1 MSHLS
6 VDERQASASSD
17 SLRLPA
23 SALALLALT
32 AALSLLVSHYR
43 LLWFDEYLM
52 LNTDGVSSLRQ
63 LIHIQRASPISLDP
77 FAYHFFAYL
86 SMRLFGVSA
95 FALRLPSLLGYLLM
109 QVCLFHFVRRIA
121 SERAALFAMI
131 LPSLLHV
138 EYFAVDGRPYGLQLG
153 LYALVL
159 LCWQT
164 AVRWDP
170 QAGSRRTPALI
181 TLAIALGITLNTHY
195 FAFLLLIPLYAA
207 EIFRAMQR
215 RKLDLPMLASL
226 GAATAAIAFVLP
238 FTKGAAVFRDHYIAL
253 NVNLQ
258 DIPLMYRSL
267 LVFPAVL
274 GEGTGKLAFL
284 VALILAFLW
293 GAVRLVRHPVR
304 TMLKAEYVLL
314 ITLTATP
321 LFGYLLAVCVT
332 HSIFER
338 YVICTTLGMII
349 LEAVAVSPLLESR
362 RRSRILLGGMVLVF
376 LAHGVQRLSIERRE
390 TKQRLAKLVFSPEI
404 KAEILNSPSGL
415 LYTQDMATFFFT
427 RFYEP
432 DPEIRSRLALVV
444 SREEELRIM
453 HQDTYWLQ
461 GTHLAQC
468 ADSRTVAYESI
479 AAEPGQHI
487 FIQLHD
493 EFQWINTTL
502 AASQAKVR
510 YLGPAYGPVDPAYA
524 GDFVAVTFPQ

>member
-1 MSHLS
+1 MSNLS
-6 VDERQASASSD
+6 VDERQASANGD
-17 SLRLPA
+17 GLRLPA

-32 AALSLLVSHYR
+32 AALSLLISHYR

-52 LNTDGVSSLRQ
+52 LNTDSVGSLRQ
-63 LIHIQRASPISLDP
+63 LLHIQRTAPISLDP
-77 FAYHFFAYL
+77 FAYHFFAYF
-86 SMRLFGVSA
+86 SMRLFGANA

-109 QVCLFHFVRRIA
+109 QVCLFLFVRRIA

-164 AVRWDP
+164 AVRSD
-170 QAGSRRTPALI
+170 SRRTPALI
-181 TLAIALGITLNTHY
+181 TLAVALGITLNTHY

-207 EIFRAMQR
+207 EIFRAAQR
-215 RKLDLPMLASL
+215 RKLDLPMLAAL
-226 GAATAAIAFVLP
+226 GAGTAAMVFVLP
-238 FTKGAAVFRDHYIAL
+238 FTKGAAAFREHYIAL
-253 NVNLQ
+253 NVSLH
-258 DIPLMYRSL
+258 DIPLIYRSL

-274 GEGTGKLAFL
+274 GEGIGKLAFL
-284 VALILAFLW
+284 AALILAFLW
-293 GAVRLVRHPVR
+293 GAVRLVRHPVQ
-304 TMLKAEYVLL
+304 TVSKAEYVLL
-314 ITLTATP
+314 ITLTAVP
-321 LFGYLLAVCVT
+321 LFGYLLAAFVT

-338 YVICTTLGMII
+338 YVICATLGMIL

-362 RRSRILLGGMVLVF
+362 WRSRILLGGMVLIF
-376 LAHGVQRLSIERRE
+376 LAHGVQRLRIERRE
-390 TKQRLAKLVFSPEI
+390 TKQRLAQLVFDPAIKSEI
-404 KAEILNSPSGL
+404 MNSPSGL

-444 SREEELRIM
+444 SRDQELQIM

-461 GTHLAQC
+461 GTHLAEC
-468 ADSRTVAYESI
+468 TDSRVVAYESL
-479 AAEPGQHI
+479 ATEPGEHI
-487 FIQLHD
+487 FIELHD
-493 EFQWINTTL
+493 QFQWINTAL
-502 AASQAKVR
+502 AASQARVS
-510 YLGPAYGPVDPAYA
+510 YLGPGYGPVEPEFA